1 MKYYAAIDLHSD
13 NLVLLILDERDR
25 IVWKGRLANDL
36 ELVLLALADYRSGL
50 AAVAVESTFNW
61 YWLVDGLEEAGYRV
75 QLVHPAA
82 VKQYEG
88 LKHRDDESDAAWLA
102 HLLRLGILPTGY
114 IYPRSRRPL
123 RDLLRKRSALVRQ
136 QTGLLLSVQSLYHR
150 CLGRRTGLSP
160 LLPIIDLGNKTPAAV
175 SVCAGFLKW
184 LS

>member
-13 NLVLLILDERDR
+13 NLVLVILDERDR
-25 IVWKGRLANDL
+25 MVWKGRLANDL

-50 AAVAVESTFNW
+50 GAVAVESTFNW

-102 HLLRLGILPTGY
+102 WRCMPPNGP
-114 IYPRSRRPL
+114 SR
-123 RDLLRKRSALVRQ
+123 
-136 QTGLLLSVQSLYHR
+136 
-150 CLGRRTGLSP
+150 
-160 LLPIIDLGNKTPAAV
+160 
-175 SVCAGFLKW
+175 
-184 LS
+184 